1 MYRILTGAI
10 FCLISSIL
18 FTTRYIAAA
27 ILNTKVSVGSNFPI
41 FLDFIGDEL
50 KIASFIALLI
60 GVSYIILGEMEL
72 KKGIK

>member
-41 FLDFIGDEL
+41 FLGFIGDEL
-50 KIASFIALLI
+50 KIASFISLLI
-60 GVSYIILGEMEL
+60 GIIYIVWGEKEL
-72 KKGIK
+72 RKGIK

>member
-1 MYRILTGAI
+1 MYRILTGVI

-18 FTTRYIAAA
+18 FATRYIAPA
-27 ILNTKVSVGSNFPI
+27 LNTKVSVGSNFPI